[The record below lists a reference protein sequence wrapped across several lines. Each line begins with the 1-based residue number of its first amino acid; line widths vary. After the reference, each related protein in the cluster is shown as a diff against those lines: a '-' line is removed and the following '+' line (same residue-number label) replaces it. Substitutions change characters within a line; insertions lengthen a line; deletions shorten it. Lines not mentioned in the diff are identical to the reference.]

1 MLSLCT
7 SNACPC
13 NLVIGPVGCLRRT
26 SPPCCNNS
34 SLSSLNFSLVPPFIN
49 PSQPTPGLY
58 FTYSSSFCRVLL
70 FSLSPSSLYPVMIG
84 VCSLPVRF
92 WGDMDAA
99 RRTGVIG
106 VRGERQFSCPRLGHL
121 LKSLMG
127 VEVPTVHFSSNCVS
141 CSLIVGVAI
150 EHGIW
155 DTFWVA
161 MEHGIW
167 DM

>member
-1 MLSLCT
+1 
-7 SNACPC
+7 
-13 NLVIGPVGCLRRT
+13 
-26 SPPCCNNS
+26 
-34 SLSSLNFSLVPPFIN
+34 
-49 PSQPTPGLY
+49 
-58 FTYSSSFCRVLL
+58 
-70 FSLSPSSLYPVMIG
+70 
-84 VCSLPVRF
+84 
-92 WGDMDAA
+92 
-99 RRTGVIG
+99 
-106 VRGERQFSCPRLGHL
+106 
-121 LKSLMG
+121 MG